1 MAPGLDIGDAPERS
15 AEPGSDRPGRDDRH
29 VSLDEDVI
37 DERGHGVGHCGSS
50 LRLAVLRGFCDEH
63 AGSCAER
70 APDHHS
76 EEQALR
82 ERRCDD
88 LLPELA
94 RAPRLAVV
102 EDRRDARRVD
112 HGAGRSLGQQGQ
124 HPEPQPDHR
133 LAVEFIRENVRAV
146 GREPREPG
154 HRQPGDSER
163 RPLVWG
169 CRVDPEIEG
178 IGRRPDRPLLLII
191 GEEAGRVREFDGER
205 CGRRVTAEH
214 ANGTREITD
223 SEPAAAQ
230 HARRLG

>member
-1 MAPGLDIGDAPERS
+1 MPSRRVVNEVAEGLRQPGRRGFRQDTSDLGGVPSGFEGALDRRLADSVDGGMAPGLDIGDAPERS

-37 DERGHGVGHCGSS
+37 DEGGHGVGHCGSS
-50 LRLAVLRGFCDEH
+50 LRFAILRGFGDEH

-112 HGAGRSLGQQGQ
+112 HGAGRSLGQQ
-124 HPEPQPDHR
+124 
-133 LAVEFIRENVRAV
+133 
-146 GREPREPG
+146 
-154 HRQPGDSER
+154 
-163 RPLVWG
+163 
-169 CRVDPEIEG
+169 
-178 IGRRPDRPLLLII
+178 
-191 GEEAGRVREFDGER
+191 
-205 CGRRVTAEH
+205 
-214 ANGTREITD
+214 
-223 SEPAAAQ
+223 
-230 HARRLG
+230 